1 MHTMCLGGIVFFIL
15 REFKLEND
23 VLPDNLAGYYLRSSD
38 GSKIQMVFA
47 YIRT

>member
-1 MHTMCLGGIVFFIL
+1 MMFYTY
-15 REFKLEND
+15 
-23 VLPDNLAGYYLRSSD
+23 NLAGYLRSSD

>member
-1 MHTMCLGGIVFFIL
+1 MFYT
-15 REFKLEND
+15 
-23 VLPDNLAGYYLRSSD
+23 DNLAGYYLRSSD